1 MENVTF
7 RNVRLYG
14 KQPHLS
20 IITGYDA
27 QHKVK
32 NVIFEG
38 LKINGRAVYDEMPG
52 KPKWH
57 VTSDYVPM
65 FVGSHV
71 ENLKFI
77 K

>member
-1 MENVTF
+1 MGGGRE
-7 RNVRLYG
+7 G
-14 KQPHLS
+14 AS

-38 LKINGRAVYDEMPG
+38 LKINGRAIYDDMSG
-52 KPKWH
+52 KPKWYQ
-57 VTSDYVPM
+57 TADFVPM

-71 ENLKFI
+71 EGLRFNK
-77 K
+77 